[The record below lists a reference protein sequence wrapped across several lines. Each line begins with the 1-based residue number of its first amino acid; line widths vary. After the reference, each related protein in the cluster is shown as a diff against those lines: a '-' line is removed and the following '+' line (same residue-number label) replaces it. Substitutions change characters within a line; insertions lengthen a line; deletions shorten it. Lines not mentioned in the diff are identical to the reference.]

1 RHTRFSRDWS
11 SDVCSS
17 DLDVRLAEHA
27 LLDALLDDGPE
38 QPLDLVALGDVFGK
52 VLIPQAAVLAQE
64 DGGTLRVLGDEPG
77 VSLHGGKELLRAGSV
92 GGDDGLHIRDKLVH
106 ARLKDGEQDFLFA
119 AEVVVQAG
127 FLDI

>member
-77 VSLHGGKELLRAGSV
+77 VSLHGGKEIGRASCREREESSG
-92 GGDDGLHIRDKLVH
+92 
-106 ARLKDGEQDFLFA
+106 A
-119 AEVVVQAG
+119 AE
-127 FLDI
+127 